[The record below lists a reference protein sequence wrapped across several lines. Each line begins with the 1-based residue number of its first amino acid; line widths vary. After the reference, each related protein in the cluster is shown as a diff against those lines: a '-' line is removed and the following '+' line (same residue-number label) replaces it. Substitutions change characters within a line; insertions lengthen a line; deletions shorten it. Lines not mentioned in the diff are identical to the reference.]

1 MQLADTITNSVEKW
15 KNTLTQYSCMTY
27 QTHSHTL
34 PMKTFSVTKRNICF
48 SYLLQLFIFISR
60 LIIIISAGLVKKEL
74 FSYLSTVIEEP
85 LTLGEEQ
92 VLGLA
97 HKAIT

>member
-1 MQLADTITNSVEKW
+1 
-15 KNTLTQYSCMTY
+15 
-27 QTHSHTL
+27 
-34 PMKTFSVTKRNICF
+34 MKTFSVTKRNICF

-74 FSYLSTVIEEP
+74 FSYLSTVIEGL